1 MHDLI
6 QFLFSERPL
15 WITPEGYRQLMM
27 LAFAMHQNPQPADK
41 AIIPSVKEFFFIDP
55 PTYKQEAKKALAVL
69 KAKLHQDDATKSINV
84 TDEFDSPELPQD
96 SVAYHRIWGP
106 IFADS
111 RWWAS
116 SKQLELDVLA
126 AEQNPSIS
134 CHFLHINS
142 PGGEAWYLDRLSET
156 LQHCAKPILTLYEES
171 CCSAAYHIGCHGNRV
186 LATTQYDFAGC
197 IGTMVS
203 FHDFEGYYE
212 KLGIK
217 LIEAR
222 ATKSDLKNKMP
233 DDLKNGKPEEYIQR
247 VLNPLNDEFLA
258 TVRSQ
263 RQALSQLD
271 DDEPVM
277 RGEVYFTQESIDVG
291 LADGVSTFVDAVA
304 EAYQMGV
311 RHSEAQ
317 QLKHN
322 LYNL

>member
-15 WITPEGYRQLMM
+15 WITSEGYRQLMM
-27 LAFAMHQNPQPADK
+27 LAFAMHQNPQPNGK
-41 AIIPSVKEFFFIDP
+41 AIMPSVKEFFFIDP

-69 KAKLHQDDATKSINV
+69 KAKLYQDDATKSINV
-84 TDEFDSPELPQD
+84 TDEFDSPELPQE

-111 RWWAS
+111 LWWAS

-156 LQHCAKPILTLYEES
+156 LQHCTKPILTLYEES

-197 IGTMVS
+197 I
-203 FHDFEGYYE
+203 
-212 KLGIK
+212 
-217 LIEAR
+217 
-222 ATKSDLKNKMP
+222 
-233 DDLKNGKPEEYIQR
+233 
-247 VLNPLNDEFLA
+247 
-258 TVRSQ
+258 
-263 RQALSQLD
+263 ALWS
-271 DDEPVM
+271 
-277 RGEVYFTQESIDVG
+277 
-291 LADGVSTFVDAVA
+291 VSTTLRVITRSLA
-304 EAYQMGV
+304 
-311 RHSEAQ
+311 S
-317 QLKHN
+317 N
-322 LYNL
+322 